1 MERYHIGLDIGTSSI
16 GWAVIGDDFK
26 IKRKKGKNLI
36 GTRLFNE
43 GATAAERRGFR
54 TQRRRLNRRK
64 WRLKLLEEIF
74 DPYMAEVD
82 EYFFARLKSS
92 SLWDRR

>member
-36 GTRLFNE
+36 GTRLFKE
-43 GATAAERRGFR
+43 GNTRCR
-54 TQRRRLNRRK
+54 TSR
-64 WRLKLLEEIF
+64 F
-74 DPYMAEVD
+74 
-82 EYFFARLKSS
+82 
-92 SLWDRR
+92 